1 MKIGASAICTAM
13 LTQALSGAAH
23 FSDEPVHQTLLSLQ
37 HDPEGRRTVTHYL
50 VLEYCDGGDL
60 ADFLEARKRTGSR
73 GLDEDT
79 TRRLLRMLAM
89 GLREMH
95 SRNIVHVCIS
105 HHCSTEV
112 NHLAGVLQLHHVGSS
127 TQPCCLCSVI

>member
-1 MKIGASAICTAM
+1 M
-13 LTQALSGAAH
+13 AAACDLIDN
-23 FSDEPVHQTLLSLQ
+23 SYRLQ
-37 HDPEGRRTVTHYL
+37 HDPEGRSALTHYL

-60 ADFLEARKRTGSR
+60 ADFLEARKRTGYR

-95 SRNIVHVCIS
+95 SRNIVHVCVPS
-105 HHCSTEV
+105 CSCDAAHILLPPFHAWHAV
-112 NHLAGVLQLHHVGSS
+112 NV
-127 TQPCCLCSVI
+127 

>member
-1 MKIGASAICTAM
+1 M
-13 LTQALSGAAH
+13 LTKALTWAAR
-23 FSDEPVHQTLLSLQ
+23 FGDKPVNQPFLCVQ

-105 HHCSTEV
+105 NHGSPDV
-112 NHLAGVLQLHHVGSS
+112 DHLAGALQLHPVGRLH
-127 TQPCCLCSVI
+127 TTWCVCSVI